1 MDLINQLV
9 QVLRR
14 ELAQLRGSV
23 QELNK
28 EKELDLVELWD
39 KG

>member
-14 ELAQLRGSV
+14 ELVQLRDSV
-23 QELNK
+23 QEL
-28 EKELDLVELWD
+28 EKVEELDPVKPWD